1 MIEIENIKKSFG
13 VNEVLTGVSLE
24 VKDGATTVII
34 GRSGCG
40 KTVLLKHVI
49 GLMRPDEGRVLID
62 GLEIS
67 NLYGGALLKLRERI
81 GVVFQSSALLDS
93 LNVAENIVLGLREHT
108 KLTEEELSTVAKEK
122 LDLVKLERVASLMP
136 AELSGGMKKRVAI
149 ARALAMNPKYIL
161 YDEPTTGLDPI
172 TADKIDE
179 LICDLKERFSI
190 TMVVVTHDLASAYR
204 IADEIVMLAHGKIIF
219 EGTPEQ
225 ARNCTE
231 KEVKEF
237 VHGRH
242 GRRYE

>member
-1 MIEIENIKKSFG
+1 MIEIENVKKSFG
-13 VNEVLTGVSLE
+13 ANEVLTGVSLK

-34 GRSGCG
+34 GSSGCG
-40 KTVLLKHVI
+40 KTVLLKHIV

-62 GLEIS
+62 GLEVS
-67 NLYGGALLKLRERI
+67 DLYGGALLKLRERI
-81 GVVFQSSALLDS
+81 GMVFQSSALLDS
-93 LNVAENIVLGLREHT
+93 LSVAENIVLGLREHT
-108 KLTEEELSTVAKEK
+108 KLTEEELSAVAKEK
-122 LDLVKLERVASLMP
+122 LDLVKLEGVANLMP

-149 ARALAMNPKYIL
+149 ARALAMKPKYIL

-179 LICDLKERFSI
+179 LICDLKERLSI
-190 TMVVVTHDLASAYR
+190 TMVVVTHDLMSAYR

-219 EGTPEQ
+219 EGTADQ
-225 ARNCTE
+225 VINCTK

-242 GRRYE
+242 GRKYE